1 MSKFNTVLNA
11 IEIAKQQAK
20 AARQR
25 QEQAN
30 QELVRK
36 WQELTRQRVS
46 SYERGWV

>member
-20 AARQR
+20 AAQQR
-25 QEQAN
+25 QQQAN
-30 QELVRK
+30 KDLIRK
-36 WQELTRQRVS
+36 WQELTRLRVS